1 MHSIDPVA
9 SQRRS
14 PIPGILPARAALL
27 LALIVAGP
35 KAQQPFTKA
44 DSGWVPLFNGRDF
57 EGIYGRLYGQPVT
70 ETPDP
75 SWIIQYPGTDTA
87 VIRGSN
93 TGRQGNI
100 GTKKAYSHYRMRVE
114 YRHDVAGGTNNAGIT
129 YHTDESKPRM
139 SNNWPFS
146 IECQMMQQESGSAY
160 SIAMLGF
167 NTRANGGTYAPTG
180 GTEVTG
186 CATGCNRRN
195 YNANP
200 IIRGGTTWQEME
212 IVVRGS
218 DTAWHLV
225 KDQVVFK
232 LWNLRVRTNS
242 GGDGEKISS
251 GTLGLQA
258 EGALINYR
266 RWEIMELPTT
276 GPNHQERL
284 FLTPS
289 NAGTKLASGS
299 THPITWRTLGDVK
312 KVSIHYRI
320 GDGAWEVAANN
331 IDNSGTYA
339 WAVPQQATQRLRLKI
354 SGASA
359 WVRADSSQADL
370 EIGGGTGIA
379 RPLIGS
385 WASDLAAPDGGPARR
400 DLIGRQQGRSAGKAH
415 RILVHRP

>member
-1 MHSIDPVA
+1 M
-9 SQRRS
+9 
-14 PIPGILPARAALL
+14 LM
-27 LALIVAGP
+27 LALAAVEP
-35 KAQQPFTKA
+35 RAQQAFTKA

-57 EGIYGRLYGQPVT
+57 TGIYGRLYGQPVT

-75 SWIIQYPGTDTA
+75 SWIVQYPGTDTA

-93 TGRQGNI
+93 TSRQGNI
-100 GTKKAYSHYRMRVE
+100 GTKKTYSHYRMRVE
-114 YRHDVAGGTNNAGIT
+114 YRHDVAGGSNNAGIT

-139 SNNWPFS
+139 NNNWPFS

-167 NTRANGGTYAPTG
+167 NTRANGATYAPTG

-200 IIRGGTTWQEME
+200 IIRGGTHWQEME
-212 IVVRGS
+212 IIVRGS

-225 KDQVVFK
+225 RDQVVFK
-232 LWNLRVRTNS
+232 LWNMRVRTNN

-251 GTLGLQA
+251 GTIGLQA

-276 GPNHQERL
+276 GPNHQVRL
-284 FLTPS
+284 FLDNPDGG
-289 NAGTKLASGS
+289 AKLAAGS
-299 THPITWRTLGDVK
+299 TQNIAWRTLGDVK
-312 KVSIHYRI
+312 KVNIQYRI
-320 GDGAWEVAANN
+320 GDGAWQVAANN
-331 IDNSGTYA
+331 IDNNGTYA
-339 WAVPQQATQRLRLKI
+339 WTVPQQPTQRLRLKI
-354 SGASA
+354 SGAEA
-359 WVRADSSQADL
+359 WARADSSMSDL
-370 EIGGGTGIA
+370 EITGPSGIA
-379 RPLIGS
+379 RPLIGT
-385 WASDLAAPDGGPARR
+385 WASELSASEGGPALR
-400 DLIGRQQGRSAGKAH
+400 DLTGRLQGRSVGKAH

>member
-1 MHSIDPVA
+1 MYSFETAGPRH
-9 SQRRS
+9 RS
-14 PIPGILPARAALL
+14 PILARLQVLGILVFALS
-27 LALIVAGP
+27 VAESE
-35 KAQQPFTKA
+35 AQQPFTKA
-44 DSGWVPLFNGRDF
+44 DSGWVPLFNGKDF

-75 SWIIQYPGTDTA
+75 SWIIQFPGTDTA

-93 TGRQGNI
+93 TGKQGNI
-100 GTKKAYSHYRMRVE
+100 GTKKTYSHYRMRVE

-139 SNNWPFS
+139 ANNWPFS

-180 GTEVTG
+180 GAEVTG

-212 IVVRGS
+212 IIVRGS

-258 EGALINYR
+258 EGSLINYR

-276 GPNHQERL
+276 GPNHQVRL
-284 FLTPS
+284 FLT
-289 NAGTKLASGS
+289 NTNGGTKIAPGS
-299 THPITWRTLGDVK
+299 THNITWRTLGDVK

-320 GDGAWEVAANN
+320 GDGNWEMAASN
-331 IDNSGTYA
+331 IDNTGTFA
-339 WAVPQQATQRLRLKI
+339 WTVPQQTTQRLRVRI
-354 SGASA
+354 SGAAS
-359 WVRADSSQADL
+359 WVRADSSLSDL
-370 EIGGGTGIA
+370 EISGSSGIA
-379 RPLIGS
+379 RPLIGA
-385 WASDLAAPDGGPARR
+385 WASELSASDGSPAWR
-400 DLIGRQQGRSAGKAH
+400 DVTGRLQGRSAGKAY